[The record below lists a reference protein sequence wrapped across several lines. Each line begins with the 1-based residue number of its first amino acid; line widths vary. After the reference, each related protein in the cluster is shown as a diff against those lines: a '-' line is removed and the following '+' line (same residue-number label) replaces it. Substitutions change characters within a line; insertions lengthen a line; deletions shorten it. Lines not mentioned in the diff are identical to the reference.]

1 MQPLTKKHGFTLIEI
16 LVTVIVSS
24 ILAVMLMQ
32 IMQGHAWRSFWPL
45 TKLNQGLALQE
56 VMEKLSADHRS
67 LVISDPQPLVTLQ
80 NRIRNGAN
88 PPDGY
93 WYDQPYSSGISVDD
107 NDCLNLNKDSAIP
120 AGGHGE
126 YNVHENCI
134 HPDDTLLKVTIS
146 YDGQSLTAL
155 FAR

>member
-1 MQPLTKKHGFTLIEI
+1 MQHLTKKHGFTLIEI
-16 LVTVIVSS
+16 LVTIIVSS

-56 VMEKLSADHRS
+56 VMEKISADYRN
-67 LVISDPQPLVTLQ
+67 LVISDAQPLVTLQ
-80 NRIRNGAN
+80 NRISNG
-88 PPDGY
+88 DY
-93 WYDQPYSSGISVDD
+93 WSGQPYSSEIFVDD
-107 NDCLNLNKDSAIP
+107 NYCLDFNKDGAIP
-120 AGGHGE
+120 TGE
-126 YNVHENCI
+126 YITYENCE
-134 HPDDTLLKVTIS
+134 HPDHTLLKVTIS